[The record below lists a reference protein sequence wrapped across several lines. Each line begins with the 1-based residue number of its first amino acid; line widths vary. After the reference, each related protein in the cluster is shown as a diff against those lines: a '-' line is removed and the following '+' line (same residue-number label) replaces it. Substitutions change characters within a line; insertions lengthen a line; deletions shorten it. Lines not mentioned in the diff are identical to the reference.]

1 MRLIAHTISLVAP
14 SPSKPWC
21 QRLVLGV
28 WAAKFLPYCAQYLP
42 DYPISHIGFSI
53 AYARQFLTLPNISFN
68 ILQKTLVGPFGA
80 SFIRDL
86 KAKSRPLYVWTVN
99 NEQAMRWSIDRK
111 VDGVITDDPKK
122 FLEVCDRWEH
132 GDRKPVK
139 MTWEQLFQV
148 LWIQWMVMIFG
159 GIFRA
164 RAGGIGLGGQV
175 KKSGK
180 KGKGGRGV

>member
-21 QRLVLGV
+21 QRLILGV
-28 WAAKFLPYCAQYLP
+28 WAAKFLPFCAQYLP
-42 DYPISHIGFSI
+42 NYSISHIGFSI

-68 ILQKTLVGPFGA
+68 LLQKTLVGPFGA
-80 SFIRDL
+80 SFIRDA
-86 KAKSRPLYVWTVN
+86 KAKNRPLYVWTVN
-99 NEQAMRWSIDRK
+99 EEHAMRWSINRQ

-122 FLEVCDRWEH
+122 FLDVCERWEN
-132 GDRKPVK
+132 GDRKLVK

-148 LWIQWMVMIFG
+148 LWIQWMVMVFG

-180 KGKGGRGV
+180 KGKGGGR